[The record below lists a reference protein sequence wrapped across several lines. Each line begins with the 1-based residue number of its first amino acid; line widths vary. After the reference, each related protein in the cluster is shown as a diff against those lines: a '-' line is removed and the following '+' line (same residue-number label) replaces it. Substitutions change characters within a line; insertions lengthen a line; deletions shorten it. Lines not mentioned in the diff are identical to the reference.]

1 MTGFGGPGGGFGG
14 PRGGFGGF
22 RVFTVGRD
30 AASRF
35 RVRLPWR
42 LRPNAGPLERILVGV
57 VTFIVAIPVAVVILA
72 LAVVALVAALG
83 CAAVLVAFA
92 LVGFVL
98 AWLVRTILGVGPRAT
113 MRVERARDDG
123 RENVRVIPPRDGV

>member
-1 MTGFGGPGGGFGG
+1 VSGFGGPG
-14 PRGGFGGF
+14 GGFGGF

-42 LRPNAGPLERILVGV
+42 LRPNAGPLERILVGL

-72 LAVVALVAALG
+72 IAVVALVAALG
-83 CAAVLVAFA
+83 CAAVFVAFA
-92 LVGFVL
+92 LV

-113 MRVERARDDG
+113 MRVERARDG
-123 RENVRVIPPRDGV
+123 RENVRVIPPRDGA

>member
-1 MTGFGGPGGGFGG
+1 VSGFGGPG
-14 PRGGFGGF
+14 GGFGGF

-42 LRPNAGPLERILVGV
+42 LRPNAGPLERILVGL

-72 LAVVALVAALG
+72 IAVVALVAALG
-83 CAAVLVAFA
+83 CAAVFVAFA
-92 LVGFVL
+92 LV
-98 AWLVRTILGVGPRAT
+98 AWLVRTILGVGPRTT

-123 RENVRVIPPRDGV
+123 RENVRVIPPRDGA